1 MDLPAIALIAAGAI
15 GSFTAVVHGVLT
27 ERLMV
32 PPIDAALRK
41 DKRPGRVIRQLVP
54 MLLHYS
60 TVSWFLS
67 GVLLIAAALWF
78 SSDAKLAAALIV
90 GGHFLYGAIGNAW
103 ATRGRHPGWMLMAA
117 AVGLIAYGLS
127 G

>member
-1 MDLPAIALIAAGAI
+1 MDLHTTALIAAGAI

-32 PPIDAALRK
+32 RPIDAALLK
-41 DKRPGRVIRQLVP
+41 DKRAGRVIRQLVP

-67 GVLLIAAALWF
+67 GLLLIAASLLFSHDAL
-78 SSDAKLAAALIV
+78 LATALIV
-90 GGHFLYGAIGNAW
+90 GGHFLYGAIGNFW
-103 ATRGRHPGWMLMAA
+103 ATRGRHPGWMLMAV
-117 AVGLIAYGLS
+117 AVALIAYGLS

>member
-1 MDLPAIALIAAGAI
+1 MDLHTIALMAAGAI
-15 GSFTAVVHGVLT
+15 GSVTAVVHGVLT

-32 PPIDAALRK
+32 PPIDSALLK
-41 DKRPGRVIRQLVP
+41 DKRSGRVIRQLVP

-67 GVLLIAAALWF
+67 GVLLIVAALWF
-78 SSDAKLAAALIV
+78 PPDAKLATALIV

-103 ATRGRHPGWMLMAA
+103 ATRGRHPGWMLMAV

-127 G
+127 H